1 MIRLLKLLRL
11 THAWKFVK
19 EVLGS
24 TSSIDYNNLNLIM
37 LLFALTLFSHW
48 MACLW
53 RLVPRMEESG
63 ENWLTNYEYSNED
76 GNLVLLLKAYIASL
90 YWSVMTFT
98 TIGTTPEPSTLNPK
112 P

>member
-24 TSSIDYNNLNLIM
+24 TSSSDYNNLNLIM
-37 LLFALTLFSHW
+37 LLFALTLFSH
-48 MACLW
+48 
-53 RLVPRMEESG
+53 P
-63 ENWLTNYEYSNED
+63 NPKPY
-76 GNLVLLLKAYIASL
+76 
-90 YWSVMTFT
+90 
-98 TIGTTPEPSTLNPK
+98 TLNPR